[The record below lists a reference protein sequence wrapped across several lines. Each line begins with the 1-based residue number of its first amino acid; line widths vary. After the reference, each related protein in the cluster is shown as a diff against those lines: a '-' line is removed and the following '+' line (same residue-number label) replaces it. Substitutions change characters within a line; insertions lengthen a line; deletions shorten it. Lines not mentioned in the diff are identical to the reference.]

1 MAANNKPIFGLTP
14 NTGPLNAF
22 IKTSDNVYDGN
33 GANTTTLF
41 TAGSFGSY
49 VERIRFRAAGTNIA
63 TVARVWINN
72 GSAYTTAANNE
83 LFDEITLPA
92 TTASA
97 VAATTLQ
104 ELALGFAIPSGWRIA
119 VGLGTTV
126 AAGYYCT
133 VIGMDY

>member
-1 MAANNKPIFGLTP
+1 MPANVKPIFGVTP
-14 NTGPLNAF
+14 NVGPLNAF

-41 TAGSFGSY
+41 TAGANGAY
-49 VERIRFRAAGTNIA
+49 VERIRFRAAGTNVA

-83 LFDEITLPA
+83 LFDEITLPI

-97 VAATTLQ
+97 VAATVLQ
-104 ELALGFAIPSGWRIA
+104 EIALGFAIPAGYRIA

-126 AAGYYCT
+126 AAGYYAT